1 MHGRKSEE
9 MKKRGKRVISWL
21 LCLMLV
27 LSVTACGAQ
36 GAQDNAADRA
46 AAQTAGNG
54 TGEVT
59 EEAGSEQ
66 QGGPDETSAEQKK
79 ETAEASEPADSGEGI
94 VLTDQA
100 GREVR
105 LDAPAQRI
113 VSCYYITTYACIA
126 LGLTDRLAGIES
138 KAGKRPV
145 YQMAAPALLELP
157 DVGTLKEFNVEA
169 AAAVEPDLVIMPKKL
184 QDSADALTELG
195 IPVLVVYPENQ
206 ELLEEMLTLIGKA
219 CGVEENAQKLLAYYR
234 ESEKELAGYT
244 EGSDGVKVY
253 MAGVSTYM
261 NTAPEGMYQADMI
274 RRAGGE
280 NAAEAL
286 DGDYWTEVS
295 YEDILAMN
303 PDVMIVPSSAEYSTA
318 DLLGDAALSE
328 VAAVKNGAVYQMPKG
343 MEEWD
348 SPVPSGILGVR
359 WLCSVLHG
367 DAYSAEEMKQD
378 VVDFYDTFYHF
389 QPEKSLLEAE

>member
-1 MHGRKSEE
+1 
-9 MKKRGKRVISWL
+9 MKKGKKKMICWL
-21 LCLMLV
+21 LCLALV
-27 LSVTACGAQ
+27 FTVTGCSAQ
-36 GAQDNAADRA
+36 GAP
-46 AAQTAGNG
+46 
-54 TGEVT
+54 
-59 EEAGSEQ
+59 EA
-66 QGGPDETSAEQKK
+66 PK
-79 ETAEASEPADSGEGI
+79 ETAETTEVPKETAGTSAGGTEAAQPQDSEAGI

-105 LDAPAQRI
+105 LDAPAEKI

-126 LGLTDRLAGIES
+126 LGLTDQLAGIES
-138 KAGKRPV
+138 KAAKRPV
-145 YQMAAPALLELP
+145 YQMAAPRLLELP

-169 AAAVEPDLVIMPKKL
+169 AAALEPDLVIMPKKL

-219 CGVEENAQKLLAYYR
+219 CGAEENAEKLLAYYR
-234 ESEKELAGYT
+234 EAEE
-244 EGSDGVKVY
+244 EMGSYGKDSSGVKVY
-253 MAGVSTYM
+253 MAGVSSYM
-261 NTAPEGMYQADMI
+261 KTAPRDMYQADMI

-286 DGDYWTEVS
+286 EGDHWTEVS

-303 PDVMIVPSSAEYSTA
+303 PDVMIVPSSAEYSLEELT
-318 DLLGDAALSE
+318 GDAALSE

-343 MEEWD
+343 IEEWD
-348 SPVPSGILGVR
+348 SPIPSGILGIR
-359 WLCSVLHG
+359 WLRSVLHP
-367 DAYSAEEMKQD
+367 DAYSFDEMKKD

-389 QPEKSLLEAE
+389 QPEESLIVAE